1 MGTWQR
7 VAHSSDIIAMLSE
20 IRMETSN
27 SNAATVPALTAAAA
41 AAAGGDMGSMEVL
54 SIGITSANVKSNY
67 MGEIAGMKR
76 LFGGSLNLTG
86 LTLGNGPQP
95 RDASMQVDCR
105 ISNGLKPKK
114 GSGSLEGLL
123 IARFVQ
129 QIQQFV
135 TDSQLGHT
143 IDGEKFRAAC
153 LQASALLLSE
163 IVSTSC
169 IHHHSL
175 FTITLIIN
183 GIFRCVALS
192 RLVVIFLFTVFL

>member
-20 IRMETSN
+20 IRIETSN
-27 SNAATVPALTAAAA
+27 STAATLPAASAAAA
-41 AAAGGDMGSMEVL
+41 AAAGGDIGSMEVL

-76 LFGGSLNLTG
+76 LFGGGLNLAG
-86 LTLGNGPQP
+86 LTFSNCSQP
-95 RDASMQVDCR
+95 RDASMQVDCQ
-105 ISNGLKPKK
+105 ISTGLKSKK

-129 QIQQFV
+129 QIQQFL
-135 TDSQLGHT
+135 TDSQLGNT

-163 IVSTSC
+163 IVSTCC
-169 IHHHSL
+169 IHHSL
-175 FTITLIIN
+175 CIVTF
-183 GIFRCVALS
+183 IFNCILRCVALY
-192 RLVVIFLFTVFL
+192 RWVVIFLFTVFL